1 VKRATAALAAIDP
14 VMARLIERFGPS
26 RLARPRREGGPLR
39 TGSGTDSE
47 GHLASLIESILY
59 QQLAGRA
66 AAAIHGR
73 FITAVGGRVT
83 AKAVLAAGPE
93 PLRAAG
99 LSAAKTRAVLEL
111 SAAAE
116 DGRVD
121 LDRLSSL
128 PDDDIQAVLV
138 ALPGIGPWTA
148 QMFCIFRLGRLDI
161 WPVTDLGVRRGWSIA
176 YGLDELPKPAEL
188 RELGEPMR
196 PWRSVAAWYCWRAA
210 EAGGG

>member
-1 VKRATAALAAIDP
+1 MKRATTALAAIDP

-39 TGSGTDSE
+39 TGSGTDAE

-83 AKAVLAAGPE
+83 AEAVLAAGPE

-111 SAAAE
+111 SAAVD

-128 PDDDIQAVLV
+128 PEDDIEAVLV
-138 ALPGIGPWTA
+138 TLPGIGPWTA
-148 QMFCIFRLGRLDI
+148 EMFCIFRLGRLDV

-176 YGLDELPKPAEL
+176 HGLDELPKPAEL
-188 RELGEPMR
+188 RELGEPLR

-210 EAGGG
+210 EAGVG